1 MKDFCFRVLLPRL
14 PHPKVVWL
22 LVLFTLNL
30 DGFFHFQVVD
40 ALVSG
45 AFLVFLLV
53 KRAWEFVHCALLLF
67 LMSIAWRVF
76 ALVKLELSALQLLIV
91 FTLATAIVWPFQA
104 TRAAFS
110 WVKLGKIDRVAWVLL
125 YLTGVISTGA
135 LILWAFWTKDL
146 GAGLR
151 MVQGLAQYPARLV
164 FFIGIPL
171 FALFNAFAE
180 EIVYRGVL
188 QEALMRVFALPVAI
202 LLQASAFAAIHVA
215 GGFPNGIAGYVMVLA
230 YGTMLGYLRIRSAG
244 MFAPY
249 LAHVL
254 ADLVIGAFLGIQVF
268 L

>member
-1 MKDFCFRVLLPRL
+1 MNAHFITILSHRNVL
-14 PHPKVVWL
+14 WL
-22 LVLFTLNL
+22 LVLLTLNL
-30 DGFFHFQVVD
+30 DGFFHFRVGD
-40 ALVSG
+40 ALVLG

-53 KRAWEFVHCALLLF
+53 KRAWEFMHCALLLF
-67 LMSIAWRVF
+67 LVSIAWRVF
-76 ALVKLELSALQLLIV
+76 AYMNLELSALQLLIL
-91 FTLATAIVWPFQA
+91 FTLATAIVWPFQSA
-104 TRAAFS
+104 RAAFS
-110 WVKLGKIDRVAWVLL
+110 WVRLGKIDRVAWVLL

-135 LILWAFWTKDL
+135 LMLWAFWTKDL

-151 MVQGLAQYPARLV
+151 MVQGVSQYPAWLV

-188 QEALMRVFALPVAI
+188 QEALMRVFAAPAAI

-215 GGFPNGIAGYVMVLA
+215 SGFPNGIAGYVMVLA

-244 MFAPY
+244 MLAPY

-254 ADLVIGAFLGIQVF
+254 ADLVIGAFLCVQVF